1 MQTATHASLRSFAA
15 VLAALS
21 MAVVGSTLTTTPA
34 EAQDQAEP
42 FFAVSP
48 VEPADHMWG
57 QEWLPGS
64 TVRVDIDDPA
74 VAGGV
79 DFTTTLPT
87 DDNGRFEVFDLP
99 FDIQPGQLVTVVQ
112 NQEYVKTHEVID
124 VTIDEVD
131 VVADTVSGTAAAET
145 VTVVVVFPE
154 FSVQVTSDGAGAWAA
169 DLGAEG
175 FDLRPGQTVYV
186 YQADEDGDQ
195 SQIDRYL
202 PVPYFAVSPV
212 EPADHM
218 WGQEWLP
225 GSTVRVDIDDPAVAG
240 GVDFTT
246 TLPTDDNGRFE
257 VFDLPFDI
265 QPGQLVTVVQNEEYV
280 KTHEVIDVTIDEVD
294 VVADTVSGTAAADTV
309 TVVVVFPEFS
319 VQVTS
324 DGAGAWAADLGAEG
338 FDLRPGQTVYV
349 YQADE
354 DGDQSQIDRYL
365 PEGERLVFRG
375 FADPV
380 DNDVTNLA
388 TAGRAVPLKFRV
400 TRGDDVPVTDISNV
414 SVTVTDLQCELGMT
428 ADLVEEYAAGK
439 SGLQNLGDGHY
450 QYNWKTSKSYK
461 NSCKLLTLD
470 IGDGV
475 AHTAEFD
482 FVR

>member
-112 NQEYVKTHEVID
+112 NQ
-124 VTIDEVD
+124 
-131 VVADTVSGTAAAET
+131 
-145 VTVVVVFPE
+145 
-154 FSVQVTSDGAGAWAA
+154 
-169 DLGAEG
+169 
-175 FDLRPGQTVYV
+175 
-186 YQADEDGDQ
+186 
-195 SQIDRYL
+195 
-202 PVPYFAVSPV
+202 
-212 EPADHM
+212 
-218 WGQEWLP
+218 
-225 GSTVRVDIDDPAVAG
+225 
-240 GVDFTT
+240 
-246 TLPTDDNGRFE
+246 
-257 VFDLPFDI
+257 
-265 QPGQLVTVVQNEEYV
+265 EYV